1 MDYIKI
7 GNLKF
12 SRGVLFI
19 LPGIL
24 FFGIMVIYPA
34 GYVIYLSLFTEGK
47 GPALRY
53 VPRCVHGS
61 GRHPGIPLRKSL
73 PMAVPAIPLR

>member
-34 GYVIYLSLFTEGK
+34 GYVIYLSLFTEEFREDTVK
-47 GPALRY
+47 YAVIFLLCNR
-53 VPRCVHGS
+53 VPYHHRFVYGS
-61 GRHPGIPLRKSL
+61 APEQ
-73 PMAVPAIPLR
+73 

>member
-34 GYVIYLSLFTEGK
+34 GYVIYLSLFTGK
-47 GPALRY
+47 GTWT
-53 VPRCVHGS
+53 GT
-61 GRHPGIPLRKSL
+61 
-73 PMAVPAIPLR
+73 AIYRPEKLYDSILFQKFC

>member
-34 GYVIYLSLFTEGK
+34 GYDLDWNRNLS
-47 GPALRY
+47 A
-53 VPRCVHGS
+53 
-61 GRHPGIPLRKSL
+61 
-73 PMAVPAIPLR
+73 